1 MPRCVQMIS
10 DVSLSANN
18 STLVAYLLDAAS
30 LVRAYVL
37 FHSGTV
43 TCKSCS
49 KPTTDRLQ

>member
-30 LVRAYVL
+30 LVHAYVL
-37 FHSGTV
+37 CHSGTPAV
-43 TCKSCS
+43 S
-49 KPTTDRLQ
+49 PVVNRDRLQ